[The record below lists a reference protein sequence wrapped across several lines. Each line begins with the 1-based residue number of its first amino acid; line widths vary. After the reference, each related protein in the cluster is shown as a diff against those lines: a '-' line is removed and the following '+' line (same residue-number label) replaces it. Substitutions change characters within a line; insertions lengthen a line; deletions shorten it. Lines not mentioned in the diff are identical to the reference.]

1 MLNISSYNHHKERL
15 ARFISDIT
23 IAPLIA
29 IPLFV
34 VINYFTIKEPN
45 FYLITLLSIFF
56 AGLLPIITSFL
67 WIQSKKIE
75 IDMPKKE
82 DRTYPLLMVIISYLM
97 GVIVLYAIHAPPI
110 TIVLMFCY
118 FSNTVIVLLISKYWK
133 ISIHSMGV
141 AGPSAAIIYVF
152 GGIGLYFTLIIPL
165 VMWSRVYLKRHN
177 LIQVTAGA
185 LFGFFMTWFQLAK
198 LVPLL

>member
-1 MLNISSYNHHKERL
+1 MLNITSDNHHKERL

-56 AGLLPIITSFL
+56 AGLLPILTSFL

-82 DRTYPLLMVIISYLM
+82 DRTYPLLMVIISYLI

-110 TIVLMFCY
+110 TTALMFCY
-118 FSNTVIVLLISKYWK
+118 FSNTVIVMLISKYWK
-133 ISIHSMGV
+133 ISIHSMGRGRAFSCHNICFRRNRIV
-141 AGPSAAIIYVF
+141 LCFNNSSGYVEQ
-152 GGIGLYFTLIIPL
+152 
-165 VMWSRVYLKRHN
+165 N
-177 LIQVTAGA
+177 LS
-185 LFGFFMTWFQLAK
+185 
-198 LVPLL
+198 